1 MRTTLTL
8 DPDVANDIERIRRQR
23 GRSLKQVVND
33 ALRLG
38 LERLDEPAR
47 PTRFRTRGVSLGAP
61 SLPLDNVAEALTHAE
76 GEDAR

>member
-8 DPDVANDIERIRRQR
+8 DADVANDVERLRRQR
-23 GRSLKQVVND
+23 GLSLKEVINR

-47 PTRFRTRGVSLGAP
+47 AAPFHTRTVSLGAP
-61 SLPLDNVAEALTHAE
+61 LLPLDNVAEALAHAE
-76 GEDAR
+76 GEDAP